1 MTYLDILGD
10 FQEFVPDFMDV
21 SFGVV
26 RIHVR
31 SLGENS
37 KHGMSRTQCWNSMDR
52 KVRVDQHQVH
62 LQRTK
67 TEENQAMVGKGL
79 RKLGTLPNL
88 SISFFKPFRPPRE
101 QQEGFCF
108 SKRGLR
114 APIGDS
120 LARYQDMNSAHW
132 KII

>member
-1 MTYLDILGD
+1 MATMEMPFYDE
-10 FQEFVPDFMDV
+10 EFVPDFMDV

-37 KHGMSRTQCWNSMDR
+37 KHGM
-52 KVRVDQHQVH
+52 
-62 LQRTK
+62 
-67 TEENQAMVGKGL
+67 
-79 RKLGTLPNL
+79 
-88 SISFFKPFRPPRE
+88 E

-120 LARYQDMNSAHW
+120 LSPRRPPAVRVAHHVQLPQVRNNLVTLQLPL
-132 KII
+132 KHRCSVGPPIPRAF